1 MMEDELS
8 EEMEAQQI
16 MDIATSYFMK
26 EANGDQAVAQELL
39 GKLATMVQ
47 EEGVKLV
54 HLNNILFL
62 VIVRGQGAVE
72 VHTIAADINPAEM
85 VDGFKK
91 LAAYLEN
98 IGVKIAYTYTKD
110 RRFARIARQTKLP
123 IKEVKENIDGEE
135 TYIYIVEF

>member
-26 EANGDQAVAQELL
+26 EANGDQSVAQELL

>member
-26 EANGDQAVAQELL
+26 EANGDQSVAQELL

-72 VHTIAADINPAEM
+72 VHTIAAEINPAEM
-85 VDGFKK
+85 VDGFQK

-123 IKEVKENIDGEE
+123 IREVKENIDGEE

>member
-1 MMEDELS
+1 MEDELS

-26 EANGDQAVAQELL
+26 EANGDQSVAQELL

-47 EEGVKLV
+47 EDGVKLV

-85 VDGFKK
+85 VDGFQK

>member
-85 VDGFKK
+85 VDGFQK